1 MYMAYS
7 KNPHLPRVRR
17 DAARLVLQEEWSTR
31 EVARYTGFAQ
41 STIVRWVDR
50 ASLDPRMR
58 VIPTLS
64 SRPHHH
70 QRELPEELVAR
81 IVEYRRRHRRCAE
94 VIHHLLLRDG
104 YAVSL
109 SSVKRVLVREGEIR
123 RSPWKRWHKSSPRP
137 APERPGTLVELDTVH
152 IGMALNDRLYV
163 YTLLDV
169 CSRWAFAEA
178 EERIS
183 THRSLR
189 FVEHAQSACPAPFR
203 MLQSDHGPEF
213 SVWFTKHAKTRGYA
227 HRHIH
232 VRSPAENGHLER
244 FNRTIQEECLSRLP
258 RTLSAYRKALPE
270 YLDWYNT
277 KRPHL
282 ALDMK
287 SPLEVMR
294 SY

>member
-70 QRELPEELVAR
+70 PRELPEELVAR
-81 IVEYRRRHRRCAE
+81 SVEYRRRHRRCAE

-183 THRSLR
+183 THR
-189 FVEHAQSACPAPFR
+189 
-203 MLQSDHGPEF
+203 PE
-213 SVWFTKHAKTRGYA
+213 
-227 HRHIH
+227 
-232 VRSPAENGHLER
+232 
-244 FNRTIQEECLSRLP
+244 RLP
-258 RTLSAYRKALPE
+258 RSVPDAPVGPRTGVLRLVYQARKDAGLCAPPYPRAVSRRERPPRAL
-270 YLDWYNT
+270 
-277 KRPHL
+277 
-282 ALDMK
+282 
-287 SPLEVMR
+287 
-294 SY
+294 